1 MKMEVGNLR
10 NIVKSKNFICIILA
24 SIILLTAIMEL
35 FIEHHKIDQAMLE
48 VNITNTS
55 CTKSVHIARKIF
67 FHECLKNNKTI
78 YDLRYFW
85 LDEKN
90 SLRAS
95 IIGLQISAIE
105 YKKLC
110 EMCPL

>member
-1 MKMEVGNLR
+1 M
-10 NIVKSKNFICIILA
+10 
-24 SIILLTAIMEL
+24 LLTVVMEL
-35 FIEHHKIDQAMLE
+35 FVTNDKNIDQSVLE

-85 LDEKN
+85 TNENNTLH
-90 SLRAS
+90 AS
-95 IIGLQISAIE
+95 IIGLQISAAE
-105 YKKLC
+105 YIKFCK
-110 EMCPL
+110 MCPSETV